1 MPTPPTG
8 LGAQLHV
15 AAMADAAAA
24 VLRLPTQPRTQ
35 RWRGRVG
42 GGRLHAAPL
51 TVEKAAAHDVAHILQ
66 QLRQQSPR
74 SAEMLD
80 TCVSVYIV
88 KTTLVQRKMRL
99 QRVVLYL
106 S

>member
-80 TCVSVYIV
+80 TCVQCENDAGATQNASA
-88 KTTLVQRKMRL
+88 TC
-99 QRVVLYL
+99 RVYL